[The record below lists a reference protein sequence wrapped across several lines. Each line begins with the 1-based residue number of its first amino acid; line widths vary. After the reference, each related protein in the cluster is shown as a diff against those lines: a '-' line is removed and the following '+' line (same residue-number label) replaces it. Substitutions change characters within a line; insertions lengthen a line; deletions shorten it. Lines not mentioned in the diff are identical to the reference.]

1 MGQNSLTLQALVILR
16 SSGWSG
22 LSRNI
27 ERDLADLQYRGFE
40 PPPEYAISILEKYS
54 GIEFEAVDK
63 THGCRLEVCFGL
75 NKAHEVPCVKS
86 DIAEHEVIIGKKLYP
101 IGSVDSFELEEDNS
115 YERFIL
121 LVSEDGN
128 IYSSI
133 SYVISQE
140 GYDIDDYINR
150 LVEDQPLWKNNKD
163 LIINYSR
170 HDPRLKELRKR
181 ELAEERLS
189 KGK

>member
-128 IYSSI
+128 IYSSMI
-133 SYVISQE
+133 LMIIL
-140 GYDIDDYINR
+140 ID
-150 LVEDQPLWKNNKD
+150 
-163 LIINYSR
+163 
-170 HDPRLKELRKR
+170 
-181 ELAEERLS
+181 
-189 KGK
+189 

>member
-1 MGQNSLTLQALVILR
+1 MSVTELNPKALSILR
-16 SSGWSG
+16 NIGWSG

-27 ERDLADLQYRGFE
+27 ERDLSDLQYRGFE
-40 PPPEYAISILEKYS
+40 PPPEYAVSILEQYS
-54 GIEFEAVDK
+54 GIEFGAVDK
-63 THGCRLEVCFGL
+63 THRCRLEVCFGL

-101 IGSVDSFELEEDNS
+101 IGSVDSFEIEEDNS

-121 LVSEDGN
+121 LVSEDGS

-133 SYVISQE
+133 SYFISQE
-140 GYDIDDYINR
+140 GYDIGDYINR

-189 KGK
+189 KSK